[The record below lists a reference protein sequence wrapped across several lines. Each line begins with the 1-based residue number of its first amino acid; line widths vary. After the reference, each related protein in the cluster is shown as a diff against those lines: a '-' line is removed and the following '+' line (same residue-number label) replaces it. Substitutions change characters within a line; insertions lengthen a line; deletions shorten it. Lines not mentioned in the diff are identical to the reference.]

1 MADRYSPLHRHP
13 RVGTSR
19 LDSLSF
25 LPRNNRFLAEH
36 IRPVICFSCVTV
48 AQTQFPI
55 RTFRAH
61 SDEKRLE
68 DKERNAAAEG
78 TISTFTRN
86 FVPLLVL
93 LLVIC
98 ILVV

>member
-1 MADRYSPLHRHP
+1 MADRYSPLYRHP

-25 LPRNNRFLAEH
+25 LPLNNRFLAEH

-48 AQTQFPI
+48 AQTRFPI

-61 SDEKRLE
+61 SDEKE
-68 DKERNAAAEG
+68 KERNATAEA
-78 TISTFTRN
+78 TITTFTRN

-98 ILVV
+98 ILAV

>member
-1 MADRYSPLHRHP
+1 MADRYSPLYRHP

-25 LPRNNRFLAEH
+25 LPLNNRFLAEH
-36 IRPVICFSCVTV
+36 IRSVICFSCVTV
-48 AQTQFPI
+48 AQTRFPI

-68 DKERNAAAEG
+68 EKKRNATAEG

-98 ILVV
+98 ILAV